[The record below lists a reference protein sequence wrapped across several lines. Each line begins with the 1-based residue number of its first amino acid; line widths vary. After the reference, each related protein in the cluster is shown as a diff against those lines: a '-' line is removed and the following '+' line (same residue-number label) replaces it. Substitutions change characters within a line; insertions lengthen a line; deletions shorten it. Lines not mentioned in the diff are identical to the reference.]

1 MSSQTVLNTAL
12 YTRLAGTAGTAL
24 TSLLTGGTTTPSVF
38 YNQAP
43 DNISPPY
50 VVFSY
55 PSEIDSNLIKHRLK
69 DIVLRV
75 EGVTNTPALAGTID
89 GVIDTL
95 LNEQEL
101 TVTGWTNIWLRRE
114 NGFHLVST
122 SEAGVRYY
130 QTGADY
136 RVNLTNG

>member
-1 MSSQTVLNTAL
+1 MSSQNALNAAL